1 MGWVETKAGARGT
14 DRGGV
19 EGGAGGWAGLGQT
32 PEATE
37 GRVGGLTQDD
47 EYAQD
52 EENPG
57 DYKASD
63 PQRLVVCGQQGGG

>member
-1 MGWVETKAGARGT
+1 MGGQKQRRGQGHR
-14 DRGGV
+14 RGGV

-37 GRVGGLTQDD
+37 GRIGGLTQDD

-52 EENPG
+52 EENSG

-63 PQRLVVCGQQGGG
+63 PQGLVVCGQQGGG